1 MVKWQK
7 DFITIYKVTCTEP
20 RFAEALERRFFGF
33 VGDGKQYAARRE
45 AFEITR
51 EGSTCKIKL
60 SNLNYA
66 VDLASFFSK
75 EIKNGTSI
83 QTIGTAIA
91 QETTLN
97 EKDTI
102 KNFEEEI
109 RRNRSTIEGLEASY
123 TAVEKRA
130 RYLTTTNEELTRTYQ
145 QAEETYRRETD
156 QKLLDLETA
165 LANKDSFGKEIEE
178 FRKIEESWKKVKECI
193 GERELE
199 EIITITREGSEAYLR
214 AQIPKYDDIEKLGG
228 REQILAEKG
237 RTFEE
242 TEIHKEIKKAEGI
255 IGYYNRLRK
264 YFTEKGVI
272 INKEAAEADLDLPE
286 ALLPRVFATTKEVV
300 PKYEAIIREG
310 EETRKQH
317 KQKQELAQFLE
328 KGEKE
333 YQDIAKIPKEI
344 EEILGTKKTITLEL
358 RLLGEDTENSIF
370 EGSLPIEKTNAE
382 TELGRTV
389 QLCMLA
395 TITDQ
400 ENFPGL
406 EYSETGDKTIKYR
419 FKLPKTK
426 PQTALQTTHTLSE
439 RMTALLGETDFGL
452 AGGKLRILYTG
463 IIGELPRFE
472 TEKRPLIEIEESTPK
487 GEGIKLN
494 KDSQT
499 LTYKEF
505 IRFQEDEASL
515 LGIYL
520 PTIEDL
526 NLSQKKGNEEGT
538 KVNHLGAR
546 EIILAMASTGKVRSK
561 KIAPGVKERLE
572 RLYGFSIPEE
582 KGSYK
587 YSSRVNGWFA
597 SLSPDFI
604 EKLDNFIQANPCFN
618 VTEKIRKKNLRGY
631 LEQERKLLYTFRS
644 KIPLG
649 LHTVRQAIEYEKIAE
664 DRIFAGE
671 SFSPGTARSPLSV
684 RAAQVTDHYVILDI
698 LKNNPRN
705 RIELLRN
712 IRSFL
717 PIINEYYLRESL
729 LRLREANME
738 DRLEKTIGVLHR

>member
-145 QAEETYRRETD
+145 QAEET
-156 QKLLDLETA
+156 
-165 LANKDSFGKEIEE
+165 EE

-264 YFTEKGVI
+264 YFTEEGVI

-505 IRFQEDEASL
+505 IRFQEDEA
-515 LGIYL
+515 
-520 PTIEDL
+520 
-526 NLSQKKGNEEGT
+526 
-538 KVNHLGAR
+538 
-546 EIILAMASTGKVRSK
+546 
-561 KIAPGVKERLE
+561 
-572 RLYGFSIPEE
+572 
-582 KGSYK
+582 
-587 YSSRVNGWFA
+587 
-597 SLSPDFI
+597 
-604 EKLDNFIQANPCFN
+604 
-618 VTEKIRKKNLRGY
+618 
-631 LEQERKLLYTFRS
+631 
-644 KIPLG
+644 
-649 LHTVRQAIEYEKIAE
+649 
-664 DRIFAGE
+664 
-671 SFSPGTARSPLSV
+671 
-684 RAAQVTDHYVILDI
+684 
-698 LKNNPRN
+698 
-705 RIELLRN
+705 
-712 IRSFL
+712 
-717 PIINEYYLRESL
+717 
-729 LRLREANME
+729 
-738 DRLEKTIGVLHR
+738 

>member
-130 RYLTTTNEELTRTYQ
+130 RYLTTTNEELTR
-145 QAEETYRRETD
+145 
-156 QKLLDLETA
+156 K
-165 LANKDSFGKEIEE
+165 
-178 FRKIEESWKKVKECI
+178 
-193 GERELE
+193 
-199 EIITITREGSEAYLR
+199 GSEAYLR

-264 YFTEKGVI
+264 YFTEEGVI

-494 KDSQT
+494 KDSKT
-499 LTYKEF
+499 LT
-505 IRFQEDEASL
+505 
-515 LGIYL
+515 
-520 PTIEDL
+520 
-526 NLSQKKGNEEGT
+526 
-538 KVNHLGAR
+538 
-546 EIILAMASTGKVRSK
+546 
-561 KIAPGVKERLE
+561 
-572 RLYGFSIPEE
+572 
-582 KGSYK
+582 
-587 YSSRVNGWFA
+587 
-597 SLSPDFI
+597 
-604 EKLDNFIQANPCFN
+604 
-618 VTEKIRKKNLRGY
+618 
-631 LEQERKLLYTFRS
+631 
-644 KIPLG
+644 
-649 LHTVRQAIEYEKIAE
+649 
-664 DRIFAGE
+664 
-671 SFSPGTARSPLSV
+671 
-684 RAAQVTDHYVILDI
+684 
-698 LKNNPRN
+698 
-705 RIELLRN
+705 
-712 IRSFL
+712 
-717 PIINEYYLRESL
+717 
-729 LRLREANME
+729 
-738 DRLEKTIGVLHR
+738 

>member
-165 LANKDSFGKEIEE
+165 LANKDSFGK
-178 FRKIEESWKKVKECI
+178 KIEESWKKVKECI

-264 YFTEKGVI
+264 YFTEEGVI

-286 ALLPRVFATTKEVV
+286 ALLPR
-300 PKYEAIIREG
+300 
-310 EETRKQH
+310 
-317 KQKQELAQFLE
+317 
-328 KGEKE
+328 
-333 YQDIAKIPKEI
+333 
-344 EEILGTKKTITLEL
+344 
-358 RLLGEDTENSIF
+358 
-370 EGSLPIEKTNAE
+370 EKTNAE